1 MGLWILAEKSVI
13 CATALMVSA
22 ALAAPQAT
30 FYVSPS
36 GNDAA
41 EGTKDAPFKTIT
53 RRKKPCVP

>member
-30 FYVSPS
+30 FYVSP
-36 GNDAA
+36 GNLLRV
-41 EGTKDAPFKTIT
+41 PFGQ
-53 RRKKPCVP
+53 RCRGRY